1 MEGLSFKLE
10 IFEGPLDALLALIQ
24 KHKLNIQ
31 DIEISVLLDQFML
44 YLSRMAEADLEIT
57 SDFLEMA
64 ARLIMIKSAALLPR
78 EEAEQMKRELQG
90 ALIEYALCKTMA
102 ERLKKRYLG
111 DVVFVRNPMELDIDK
126 SYHKLHQRGHQRF
139 GSAVDVALLPFHK
152 APVHLSGSVQRGKF
166 LGGKVPQGG
175 LQPVQQLL
183 GSQGVVLR
191 QTAQNFPVRQQTL
204 PPCIH
209 AVWGGVYRQR
219 TLRVQGL
226 VLAGSPVLG
235 QAGIDARNGGVV
247 VARLLQ
253 AADIVRQLHVQVCK
267 TGIPV
272 LHILY
277 SFSHSR
283 MPRPAY
289 GCICQYRCAALCILV
304 PLLYHK

>member
-111 DVVFVRNPMELDIDK
+111 DVVFVREPMELDIDK
-126 SYHKLHQRGHQRF
+126 SYHKLHQPEELMLAY
-139 GSAVDVALLPFHK
+139 SALNERTRRKASYRPRSIRPIVAKSYVTVFTGIVAVMK
-152 APVHLSGSVQRGKF
+152 S
-166 LGGKVPQGG
+166 
-175 LQPVQQLL
+175 
-183 GSQGVVLR
+183 LR
-191 QTAQNFPVRQQTL
+191 
-204 PPCIH
+204 
-209 AVWGGVYRQR
+209 
-219 TLRVQGL
+219 
-226 VLAGSPVLG
+226 
-235 QAGIDARNGGVV
+235 RNGTVQMDELYRGQPRSRT
-247 VARLLQ
+247 VATFLAILELSKEGRIFISEDGNSVRLRRKS
-253 AADIVRQLHVQVCK
+253 DNE
-267 TGIPV
+267 
-272 LHILY
+272 
-277 SFSHSR
+277 
-283 MPRPAY
+283 RPAETE
-289 GCICQYRCAALCILV
+289 GAEQ
-304 PLLYHK
+304 